1 MKSAFLVLKFTFL
14 LLFSESVIEMS
25 NGTKYDDEYYAKLR
39 NQVHDDL
46 YGNKT
51 HTHYPPNTPPTNR
64 SQATSTNANITLFL
78 GQHGMNVVLAKM
90 EKYLQTENI
99 GFKLIL
105 QDDSQKIEQY
115 EIVQGKDGK
124 KRWTTVPT
132 GGKRHT
138 RSSRKKRSKR
148 TVRKQRK

>member
-1 MKSAFLVLKFTFL
+1 MRHLPVLRSK
-14 LLFSESVIEMS
+14 
-25 NGTKYDDEYYAKLR
+25 TK
-39 NQVHDDL
+39 N
-46 YGNKT
+46 
-51 HTHYPPNTPPTNR
+51 
-64 SQATSTNANITLFL
+64 S
-78 GQHGMNVVLAKM
+78 
-90 EKYLQTENI
+90 
-99 GFKLIL
+99 GFKLML

-124 KRWTTVPT
+124 KRWKTVPT

>member
-1 MKSAFLVLKFTFL
+1 
-14 LLFSESVIEMS
+14 MS
-25 NGTKYDDEYYAKLR
+25 NDDKLR
-39 NQVHDDL
+39 KQVYYDPYD
-46 YGNKT
+46 NKT
-51 HTHYPPNTPPTNR
+51 HTHYPSNI
-64 SQATSTNANITLFL
+64 STNANVTLFL
-78 GQHGMNVVLAKM
+78 GQHGMNVVLDKM

-124 KRWTTVPT
+124 KRWKIVPT

>member
-14 LLFSESVIEMS
+14 LLFSERVIEMS
-25 NGTKYDDEYYAKLR
+25 NRTKYDEKYYANLQK
-39 NQVHDDL
+39 QVHYDP

-51 HTHYPPNTPPTNR
+51 HTHYPSN
-64 SQATSTNANITLFL
+64 TSTNANVTLFL
-78 GQHGMNVVLAKM
+78 GQHGINVVLAKM

-124 KRWTTVPT
+124 KRWKTVLT